1 MGRLVRIRTAVIQLS
16 SGTVLVIKVKK
27 QKKKTEIFRVY
38 KDFEKKKKQQTNTK
52 CLQCSFK
59 LDLFY
64 CCFSM

>member
-38 KDFEKKKKQQTNTK
+38 KDFEKKKTANKHKMFTM
-52 CLQCSFK
+52 FV
-59 LDLFY
+59 
-64 CCFSM
+64 